1 MKTTL
6 TLDLF
11 SITFKPS
18 NDIIWAVSSVGR
30 ASVLQTGG
38 RRFESCT
45 AHQSSPSGFVWL
57 RQSFKGIKRH
67 FDRKARRLSE
77 VVPSFT
83 RNEDGQEVRISGEAS
98 ANKCP

>member
-6 TLDLF
+6 TLKLF

-45 AHQSSPSGFVWL
+45 AHQSSLIRAFRLGKL
-57 RQSFKGIKRH
+57 RL
-67 FDRKARRLSE
+67 AAPSE
-77 VVPSFT
+77 VRFQVKHQQIYVLKELLKFCVP
-83 RNEDGQEVRISGEAS
+83 R
-98 ANKCP
+98 